1 MIPYAD
7 YKPLT
12 FHDAAR
18 RFTDGNDSPRAY
30 LERCLETIAQREP
43 VVKALVATNEAGA
56 RAAADASAARWK
68 AGKPLSPIDGMPV
81 GIKDLLETKDMPTE
95 MGCAA
100 MKGNFP
106 KRDNAGVWALRQAGA
121 VILAKTV
128 TAELGGS
135 QPGPTTNPF
144 DPARTPGG
152 SSSGSAAA
160 VGANMMPAAIGTQV
174 GGSIIRPA
182 AYCGNFALKPTQG
195 GINRGE
201 RLATSMS
208 THGPHAGC
216 LEDMWQV
223 AIEMA
228 KRCGGDR
235 GSLGLMGP
243 DTLPAAI
250 KPDRLIVLE
259 TEGWAE
265 VDPATKAG
273 FAQLLDQLK
282 AAGVTLIRRADHPFV
297 EALEKAIANGRAVCN
312 GVTSWEN
319 RWYQRGMLD
328 AAPDGISA
336 RGQATLQARRSH
348 DAGRLSHQPARPP
361 AGAAGAHGGGAA
373 GRRRD
378 HALLSRSGA
387 GLVGDVAGE
396 PLAPRPTG
404 DFVFN
409 APSSMLFAPVVTV
422 PLMSV
427 GGMPVGVQLMGQQH
441 EDARMTGLARWF
453 SENLKRGSPRAD
465 QVPARNPNVAMNL
478 PSTNR

>member
-1 MIPYAD
+1 MSTAYSD

-18 RFTDGNDSPRAY
+18 RFGDGGDTPRAY
-30 LERCLETIAQREP
+30 LERCLETIARREP
-43 VVKALVATNEAGA
+43 IVKALTAINESGA
-56 RAAADASAARWK
+56 RAAADESTARWK
-68 AGKPLSPIDGMPV
+68 AGRPHSSIDGMPI
-81 GIKDLLETKDMPTE
+81 GIKDLLETRDMPTE
-95 MGCAA
+95 MNCVA

-106 KRDNAGVWALRQAGA
+106 ERDNAGVWALRQAGA

-135 QPGPTTNPF
+135 HPGPTTNPF
-144 DPARTPGG
+144 DPTRTPGG

-201 RLATSMS
+201 RMATSMS

-216 LEDMWQV
+216 LADMWQV
-223 AIEMA
+223 AIEQA

-250 KPDRLIVLE
+250 RPGRLMVLE
-259 TEGWAE
+259 TEGWPDA
-265 VDPATKAG
+265 DPPAKEA
-273 FAQLLDQLK
+273 FAKVLEQLEK
-282 AAGVTLIRRADHPFV
+282 AGVTLIRRKDHAFV
-297 EALEKAIANGRAVCN
+297 EALEKAIEKGRAVC
-312 GVTSWEN
+312 GGITGWEN

-328 AAPDGISA
+328 ASPDGLSERAKTALFKAEAMTVDEYRASLLA
-336 RGQATLQARRSH
+336 RQQAQTVHAMTASLADAAITLSCP
-348 DAGRLSHQPARPP
+348 GPAPLW
-361 AGAAGAHGGGAA
+361 A
-373 GRRRD
+373 
-378 HALLSRSGA
+378 
-387 GLVGDVAGE
+387 GDVPGQ

-409 APSSMLFAPVVTV
+409 APSSMLFAPVVTM

-427 GGMPVGVQLMGQQH
+427 GGLPVGVQLMGQQH
-441 EDARMTGLARWF
+441 EDARMTGLARWVC
-453 SENLKRGSPRAD
+453 ETLKPVS
-465 QVPARNPNVAMNL
+465 VAA
-478 PSTNR
+478 

>member
-1 MIPYAD
+1 MTAYAD

-12 FHDAAR
+12 FHDAIR
-18 RFTDGNDSPRAY
+18 HFTDGNDSPRAY

-43 VVKALVATNEAGA
+43 VVKALTATNEAGA

-81 GIKDLLETKDMPTE
+81 AIKDLLETKDMPTE

-135 QPGPTTNPF
+135 HPGPTINPF
-144 DPARTPGG
+144 DAKRTPGG

-160 VGANMMPAAIGTQV
+160 VGANMVPAAIGTQV

-201 RLATSMS
+201 RLATSQS

-235 GSLGLMGP
+235 GAIGLMGP
-243 DTLPAAI
+243 DSLPAAI
-250 KPDRLIVLE
+250 KPNRLIVLQ
-259 TEGWAE
+259 TEGWPD

-273 FAQLLDQLK
+273 FAQVLRQIE
-282 AAGVTLIRRADHPFV
+282 AAGVTLIRRTDHPFV
-297 EALEKAIANGRAVCN
+297 ETLETAIADGRAVCN
-312 GVTSWEN
+312 GITSWEN

-328 AAPDGISA
+328 AAPDGLSA
-336 RGQATLQARRSH
+336 RAKATLAKAEAMTPDDYRVRLLARQQAQLAHVAAASLA
-348 DAGRLSHQPARPP
+348 DAAITLACPGPAPIW
-361 AGAAGAHGGGAA
+361 
-373 GRRRD
+373 
-378 HALLSRSGA
+378 S
-387 GLVGDVAGE
+387 GDVPGQ

-453 SENLKRGSPRAD
+453 VENLKRVAA
-465 QVPARNPNVAMNL
+465 PA
-478 PSTNR
+478 

>member
-1 MIPYAD
+1 MTSYAD
-7 YKPLT
+7 YTPLT

-43 VVKALVATNEAGA
+43 VVKALVTLNETGA
-56 RAAADASAARWK
+56 RATADASAARWK
-68 AGKPLSPIDGMPV
+68 AGQPLSPIDGMPV
-81 GIKDLLETKDMPTE
+81 AIKDLLETRDMPTE
-95 MGCAA
+95 MGCVA

-160 VGANMMPAAIGTQV
+160 VGANMVPVAIGTQV

-201 RLATSMS
+201 RLATSQS

-216 LEDMWQV
+216 LEDMWQT

-235 GSLGLMGP
+235 GAMGLMGP

-259 TEGWAE
+259 TEGWPD
-265 VDPATKAG
+265 VDAATKDA
-273 FAQLLDQLK
+273 FARLLGRLK
-282 AAGVTLIRRADHPFV
+282 AAGVSLIRRADHPFV

-336 RGQATLQARRSH
+336 RGQATLKRAEAMTPDDYRTNLLARQQAQLAH
-348 DAGRLSHQPARPP
+348 AAVAQLADAAITLSCPGPAP
-361 AGAAGAHGGGAA
+361 
-373 GRRRD
+373 
-378 HALLSRSGA
+378 LWS
-387 GLVGDVAGE
+387 GDVPGQ
-396 PLAPRPTG
+396 PLAARPTG

-422 PLMSV
+422 PLLSV
-427 GGMPVGVQLMGQQH
+427 DGMPVGVQLMGQQH

-453 SENLKRGSPRAD
+453 SENLKPR
-465 QVPARNPNVAMNL
+465 
-478 PSTNR
+478 SES

>member
-1 MIPYAD
+1 MTAYAD

-43 VVKALVATNEAGA
+43 VVKAFTAMNETGA

-81 GIKDLLETKDMPTE
+81 AIKDLLETRDMPTE

-106 KRDNAGVWALRQAGA
+106 KRDNAAVWALRQAGA

-128 TAELGGS
+128 TAELGGAH
-135 QPGPTTNPF
+135 PGPTTNPF
-144 DPARTPGG
+144 DPRRTPGG

-160 VGANMMPAAIGTQV
+160 VGANMVPAAIGTQV

-201 RLATSMS
+201 RLATSQS

-223 AIEMA
+223 AIEAA

-235 GSLGLMGP
+235 GSVGLMGP
-243 DTLPAAI
+243 DSLPAAI

-259 TEGWAE
+259 TEGWPDLDE
-265 VDPATKAG
+265 VTKAG
-273 FAQLLDQLK
+273 FAQVLRQLE
-282 AAGVTLIRRADHPFV
+282 AAGITLIRRRDHPFV
-297 EALEKAIANGRAVCN
+297 EALEKAIADGRAVCN
-312 GVTSWEN
+312 GITSWEN
-319 RWYQRGMLD
+319 RWYQRGLLD
-328 AAPDGISA
+328 AAPDGLSA
-336 RGQATLQARRSH
+336 RAKATIAKAEAMTPDDYRINLLARQQAQLAHAAVASLADAAITLSCP
-348 DAGRLSHQPARPP
+348 GPAPIW
-361 AGAAGAHGGGAA
+361 
-373 GRRRD
+373 
-378 HALLSRSGA
+378 S
-387 GLVGDVAGE
+387 GDVPGQ

-409 APSSMLFAPVVTV
+409 APSSMLFAPAVTM

-427 GGMPVGVQLMGQQH
+427 GGLPVGVQLVGQQH
-441 EDARMTGLARWF
+441 EDARMTGLARWV
-453 SENLKRGSPRAD
+453 SEHVKR
-465 QVPARNPNVAMNL
+465 VVAAA
-478 PSTNR
+478 

>member
-1 MIPYAD
+1 MTTYAD
-7 YKPLT
+7 YRPLT

-18 RFTDGNDSPRAY
+18 RFTDGNDNPRAY
-30 LERCLETIAQREP
+30 LERCLETIAAREP
-43 VVKALVATNEAGA
+43 VVRAFTAMKETGA
-56 RAAADASAARWK
+56 RAAADASTARWK
-68 AGKPLSPIDGMPV
+68 AGQPLSPIDGMPV
-81 GIKDLLETKDMPTE
+81 AIKDLLETRDMPTE

-135 QPGPTTNPF
+135 HPGATTNPF
-144 DPARTPGG
+144 DKTRTPGG

-160 VGANMMPAAIGTQV
+160 VGANMVPVAIGTQV

-201 RLATSMS
+201 RLATSQS

-235 GSLGLMGP
+235 GSFGRLLGQ
-243 DTLPAAI
+243 
-250 KPDRLIVLE
+250 LE
-259 TEGWAE
+259 A
-265 VDPATKAG
+265 V
-273 FAQLLDQLK
+273 
-282 AAGVTLIRRADHPFV
+282 GVTLIRRTDHPFV
-297 EALEKAIANGRAVCN
+297 EALEKAIANGRAICN

-319 RWYQRGMLD
+319 RWYQRGILD
-328 AAPDGISA
+328 NAPDGIST
-336 RGQATLQARRSH
+336 RGQATLKRAEAMTPDDYR
-348 DAGRLSHQPARPP
+348 
-361 AGAAGAHGGGAA
+361 
-373 GRRRD
+373 
-378 HALLSRSGA
+378 A
-387 GLVGDVAGE
+387 GLLARQQAQLAHAAVAQLADAAITLSCPGPAPIWSGDVAGQ

-427 GGMPVGVQLMGQQH
+427 GGLPVGVQLMGQQH
-441 EDARMTGLARWF
+441 EDVRMTGLARWF
-453 SENLKRGSPRAD
+453 SENLKR
-465 QVPARNPNVAMNL
+465 VAA
-478 PSTNR
+478 SA

>member
-1 MIPYAD
+1 
-7 YKPLT
+7 
-12 FHDAAR
+12 
-18 RFTDGNDSPRAY
+18 
-30 LERCLETIAQREP
+30 
-43 VVKALVATNEAGA
+43 
-56 RAAADASAARWK
+56 
-68 AGKPLSPIDGMPV
+68 
-81 GIKDLLETKDMPTE
+81 
-95 MGCAA
+95 
-100 MKGNFP
+100 
-106 KRDNAGVWALRQAGA
+106 
-121 VILAKTV
+121 
-128 TAELGGS
+128 
-135 QPGPTTNPF
+135 
-144 DPARTPGG
+144 
-152 SSSGSAAA
+152 
-160 VGANMMPAAIGTQV
+160 MMPAAIGTQV

-201 RLATSMS
+201 RLATSQS

-223 AIEMA
+223 AIEIA

-250 KPDRLIVLE
+250 KPNRLIVLE
-259 TEGWAE
+259 TEGWPE

-273 FAQLLDQLK
+273 FGQLLGQLK
-282 AAGVTLIRRADHPFV
+282 AAGVTLIHRADHPFV

-336 RGQATLQARRSH
+336 RGQATLKRAEAMTPDDYRTSLLARQQAQLAYMATASLA
-348 DAGRLSHQPARPP
+348 DAAITLSCPGPAPIW
-361 AGAAGAHGGGAA
+361 
-373 GRRRD
+373 
-378 HALLSRSGA
+378 S
-387 GLVGDVAGE
+387 GDVAGQ

-427 GGMPVGVQLMGQQH
+427 GGLPVGVQLMGQQH

-453 SENLKRGSPRAD
+453 GETLKRVAA
-465 QVPARNPNVAMNL
+465 PA
-478 PSTNR
+478 

>member
-1 MIPYAD
+1 MTAYAD

-43 VVKALVATNEAGA
+43 VVKAFTAVNETGA
-56 RAAADASAARWK
+56 RAAADASVARWK
-68 AGKPLSPIDGMPV
+68 AGKPRSPIDGMPV
-81 GIKDLLETKDMPTE
+81 AIKDLLETKDMPTE

-106 KRDNAGVWALRQAGA
+106 KRDNAAVWALRQAGA

-128 TAELGGS
+128 TAELGGAH
-135 QPGPTTNPF
+135 PGPTTNPF
-144 DPARTPGG
+144 DPKRTPGG

-160 VGANMMPAAIGTQV
+160 VGANMAPAAIGTQV

-201 RLATSMS
+201 RLATSQS

-223 AIEMA
+223 AIEIA

-235 GSLGLMGP
+235 GTIGLMGP
-243 DTLPAAI
+243 DSPPAAS
-250 KPDRLIVLE
+250 KPNRLIVLE
-259 TEGWAE
+259 TEGWLE
-265 VDPATKAG
+265 LDDTTKAG
-273 FAQLLDQLK
+273 FAQVLRQLE
-282 AAGVTLIRRADHPFV
+282 AAGVTLIRRGDHPFV

-312 GVTSWEN
+312 GITSWEN
-319 RWYQRGMLD
+319 RWYQRGLLD
-328 AAPDGISA
+328 AAPDGLSA
-336 RGQATLQARRSH
+336 RAKATIAKAEAMPPDDYRINLLARQQAQLAHAAVASLADAAITLACP
-348 DAGRLSHQPARPP
+348 GPAPIW
-361 AGAAGAHGGGAA
+361 
-373 GRRRD
+373 
-378 HALLSRSGA
+378 S
-387 GLVGDVAGE
+387 GDVPGQ

-409 APSSMLFAPVVTV
+409 APSSMLFAPAVTM

-427 GGMPVGVQLMGQQH
+427 GGLPVGVQLMGQQH
-441 EDARMTGLARWF
+441 EDARMTGLARWV
-453 SENLKRGSPRAD
+453 SENLKR
-465 QVPARNPNVAMNL
+465 VAAAA
-478 PSTNR
+478 